1 MIWRQSQFLAFHRLL
16 CPRKWHFIGCLY
28 MSDMGFMIIFPFT
41 CFLYELYES
50 EPYCTRITI
59 APSQTAPFNCN
70 AFSHHF
76 SLIIWKIGDPPH
88 CDKLDTLIMKE
99 KQTPA
104 NFVPSFLL
112 LIILRII
119 SYFASKIHI
128 LQWETGRW
136 FRKVVLRKLLGRK
149 GKLKE
154 ERKKGVHET
163 SK

>member
-16 CPRKWHFIGCLY
+16 CPRKWHFIGCLC

-59 APSQTAPFNCN
+59 TPSQTAPFNCN
-70 AFSHHF
+70 GFHTHHF

-99 KQTPA
+99 KQKPA
-104 NFVPSFLL
+104 NFVPSF
-112 LIILRII
+112 
-119 SYFASKIHI
+119 FALNHLENHQLFCQQNSHASMRD
-128 LQWETGRW
+128 W
-136 FRKVVLRKLLGRK
+136 
-149 GKLKE
+149 
-154 ERKKGVHET
+154 
-163 SK
+163 